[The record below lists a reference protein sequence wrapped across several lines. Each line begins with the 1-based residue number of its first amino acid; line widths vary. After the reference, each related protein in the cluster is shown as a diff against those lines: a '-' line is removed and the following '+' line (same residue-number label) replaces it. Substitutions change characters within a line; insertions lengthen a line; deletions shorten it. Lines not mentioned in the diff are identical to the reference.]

1 MDSGNLAARMRG
13 FFISR
18 LRESSAG
25 ERDRK
30 FSVDSRE
37 EEEEEG
43 GRQLALLL
51 LLPPPP
57 LRAAKQRSKFAP
69 FGAARSI

>member
-1 MDSGNLAARMRG
+1 MRG

-43 GRQLALLL
+43 GRQPALLL
-51 LLPPPP
+51 LLPPPPP